1 MSALIKIIFAGT
13 IVLISPVLQG
23 QARLE
28 IEITNIRSEQGH
40 ILLSFYSDESQ
51 YPRDAAPGY
60 KDIRIPKDELSNGT
74 LKYVLE
80 VTEPG
85 SYVIAI
91 LDDENDSGDMDY
103 NKVGLPL
110 EGFGFSN
117 NIKPFL
123 SAPPYRKCLF
133 DLKEGL
139 NKISITV
146 RYR

>member
-1 MSALIKIIFAGT
+1 MNTLIKILFAAT
-13 IVLISPVLQG
+13 IALLNPALKG

-40 ILLSFYSDESQ
+40 ILLSFFSEESQ
-51 YPRDAAPGY
+51 YPRDAAPGF
-60 KDIRIPKDELSNGT
+60 KDIPIPKEGMSNGA
-74 LKYVLE
+74 LKYLLGGL
-80 VTEPG
+80 EPG
-85 SYVIAI
+85 KYAIAL
-91 LDDENDSGDMDY
+91 LDDENDSGDMDF
-103 NKVGLPL
+103 NKIGFPL

-117 NIKPFL
+117 NIKPIL

-133 DLKEGL
+133 ELSEGL